1 MPDTDQLNNET
12 DPKDVSFGVIK
23 GQTTST
29 GATMYD
35 GLENAHMSFSG
46 IGCLEAISGD
56 VVLRG
61 RNGQRDV
68 LFPLERAVQRY
79 FEWMDLTTAYARNAV
94 EGWTEMMDIA
104 QDFKAKICEAVA
116 QRKKENMPI
125 PENAAKVAGL
135 PPIKKE
141 G

>member
-1 MPDTDQLNNET
+1 MTEQENP
-12 DPKDVSFGVIK
+12 DVSFGVIK

-35 GLENAHMSFSG
+35 GLDNARMSFSG

-79 FEWMDLTTAYARNAV
+79 FEWMDLTTAYLKNGV
-94 EGWTEMMDIA
+94 EGWSEMMDIA

-116 QRKKENMPI
+116 QRKKANMPV

>member
-1 MPDTDQLNNET
+1 MTDTSIDDRGYT
-12 DPKDVSFGVIK
+12 DADVSHGIIK

-29 GATMYD
+29 GATLYD
-35 GLENAHMSFSG
+35 GLESAHMSFSG

-79 FEWMDLTTAYARNAV
+79 FEWMDLTMAYARNGIN
-94 EGWTEMMDIA
+94 GWQEAYDIA
-104 QDFKAKICEAVA
+104 KDFRAKIIEAA
-116 QRKKENMPI
+116 NQRRHDGRDVPTDVIKLEGGVMAKKED
-125 PENAAKVAGL
+125 
-135 PPIKKE
+135 
-141 G
+141 